1 MEAGGFAY
9 HDWDAMKRVW
19 SNIEKAM
26 AGPAAGGWA
35 LVIVAGLIG
44 ALAALVA
51 VAFDGLVQLSEGF
64 FFGRIARHEFDG
76 WKILLLIPLP
86 ALGGLAVGLITHY
99 LVKAPPGHG
108 IPDVI
113 EALARRN
120 GTLRARSGIF
130 KMITASLSIGS
141 GGSAGQE
148 GPIVQIG
155 SVVGSLVGRHLEVSR
170 EHRNTLVGCGAA
182 AGLAALFNAPIAGV
196 IFVLEVILRDF
207 SMRTFLPVVVASVMG
222 VATSRAI
229 HPEQAVFSVPPE
241 LAAYPFVIKKIIPFI
256 GLGLICGVVGWAF
269 SSLFHRMEHWFGQLK
284 MHPAIKPAMGGVMLG
299 MMGVI
304 FVLGFGRGVGGYEPP
319 VFFANGYPVIQW
331 LFHPST
337 YLGFDA
343 DGMPLR
349 QATFL
354 VLLAAMGCKIIGTG
368 LTLGSGGS
376 GGTFAP
382 SLFIGATL
390 GGAFGIAVRQVPGFH
405 DVMPANFAL
414 VGMAGVLAG
423 SVHCPL
429 TAFLLVFELTN
440 DYKLILPAML
450 VAVLATTLAKL
461 LNRDSIYTS
470 TLREQGIRVG
480 VMADLTVLRR
490 MQVNPAM
497 ISQIEAY
504 RGDTPAQH
512 LLDRAANIGG
522 SEYVI
527 VDAQQG
533 YRGLVRSED
542 MRLAL
547 MQKESIPLMLVQDL
561 ARQDLP
567 VIRLEDNLEV
577 VMDKFNCEDVSS
589 LPVVD
594 ENNKVLGVVT
604 RAELMRH
611 YLKAL
616 EEE

>member
-1 MEAGGFAY
+1 
-9 HDWDAMKRVW
+9 MKQLW
-19 SNIEKAM
+19 SKIEKAM

-44 ALAALVA
+44 SLAALVA
-51 VAFDGLVQLSEGF
+51 VAFDALVRLSEGF
-64 FFGRIARHEFDG
+64 FFGRVANHEFDG

-86 ALGGLAVGLITHY
+86 ALGGLAVGLITYY

-120 GTLRARSGIF
+120 GTLRARSAIY

-155 SVVGSLVGRHLEVSR
+155 SVVGSFVARHLEVSR

-207 SMRTFLPVVVASVMG
+207 SMRTFLPVVVAAVMG

-229 HPEQAVFSVPPE
+229 HPEQAMFSVPAE

-256 GLGLICGVVGWAF
+256 GLGVICGLVGWAF
-269 SSLFHRMEHWFGQLK
+269 ARSYHGFEHWFRRLK
-284 MHPAIKPAMGGVMLG
+284 LHPAVKPAIGGLLLG
-299 MMGVI
+299 MMGVV

-337 YLGFDA
+337 YLGFDG
-343 DGMPLR
+343 DGNQVR
-349 QATFL
+349 QVTLL
-354 VLLAAMGCKIIGTG
+354 VLLAAMMCKIIGTG

-390 GGAFGIAVRQVPGFH
+390 GGAFGIAVRHVPGFG

-423 SVHCPL
+423 TVHCPL

-440 DYKLILPAML
+440 DYKLILPVML
-450 VAVLATTLAKL
+450 VAVLATTIAKL
-461 LNRDSIYTS
+461 LDRDSIYTT

-480 VMADLTVLRR
+480 AMSDLTLLRR
-490 MQVNPAM
+490 LQVTEAM
-497 ISQIEAY
+497 VSPVTVMRSNE
-504 RGDTPAQH
+504 PAQR
-512 LLDRAANIGG
+512 LLDMAANIGG
-522 SEYVI
+522 SEYVV
-527 VDAQQG
+527 VDDTDQYLG
-533 YRGLVRSED
+533 VVRSAD
-542 MRLAL
+542 LRLAL
-547 MQKESIPLMLVQDL
+547 MQKEAIPLMLVGEL
-561 ARQDLP
+561 ARNDLP
-567 VIRLEDNLEV
+567 TVKMSDNLEQ
-577 VMDKFNCEDVSS
+577 VMDKFSKEDVTS
-589 LPVVD
+589 LPVIGEVK
-594 ENNKVLGVVT
+594 KVLGVVT